1 VQLPTAIVMVRPA
14 SFGFN
19 PETAATILFQREP
32 TETSRRDIERRARIE
47 FDMLAGRLREAGVEI
62 ILVED
67 MEELHT
73 PDAVFPN
80 NWVSFHHD
88 GTVVLYP
95 MLAPSRRAERR
106 RDIIEKL
113 EAGGFHVSRIA
124 DLTDHENNGRF
135 LEGTGSVV
143 FDHVSRRAYAAISPR
158 TNPEVLKELCDL
170 LGYEPVTFRAV
181 QESGQAILHTDM
193 MVSIGDRFVLFC
205 GDCIAD
211 TNERKLVLESLNG
224 TGREIISIDHEQ
236 VAHFAGNVLQ
246 LQTQN
251 GGRVLAIS
259 TAAWLVF
266 RPDQRDVIQ
275 RYARIVESPLPLFE
289 RIGGGSARCMM
300 AEVHL
305 PRK

>member
-1 VQLPTAIVMVRPA
+1 MQLPSAVVMVRPA

-19 PETAATILFQREP
+19 PDTAPSFMFQREI
-32 TETSRRDIERRARIE
+32 TDNSRKEIERRARSE
-47 FDMLAGRLREAGVEI
+47 FDILAGRLREAGVEVI
-62 ILVED
+62 IVED
-67 MEELHT
+67 KEDLNT

-95 MLAPSRRAERR
+95 MLAPSRRPERR

-158 TNPEVLKELCDL
+158 TNPEVLKERCDL

-181 QESGQAILHTDM
+181 KESGQAILHTDM
-193 MVSIGDRFVLFC
+193 ILSIGDRFVLFC

-236 VAHFAGNVLQ
+236 VKHFAGNVL
-246 LQTQN
+246 
-251 GGRVLAIS
+251 
-259 TAAWLVF
+259 
-266 RPDQRDVIQ
+266 
-275 RYARIVESPLPLFE
+275 
-289 RIGGGSARCMM
+289 
-300 AEVHL
+300 
-305 PRK
+305 